1 MKEWRLRGEEEEEGR
16 RFRLRGGKI
25 KRDREAERQKIED
38 RR

>member
-25 KRDREAERQKIED
+25 KRG